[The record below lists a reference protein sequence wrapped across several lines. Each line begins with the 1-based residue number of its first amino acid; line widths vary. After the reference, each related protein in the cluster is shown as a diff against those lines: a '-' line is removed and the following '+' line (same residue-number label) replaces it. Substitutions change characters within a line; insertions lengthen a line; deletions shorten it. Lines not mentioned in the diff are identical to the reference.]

1 MEHTEFIGEV
11 MADQK
16 LKAGRVY
23 RMNREDG
30 STEEFLCWA
39 TIDRN
44 GTRHAWIQRFGFA
57 RQMVSE
63 GAEILNSMEVVEEP
77 KPAPKAA
84 PKKAPAKKTAAKKT
98 PPKARK

>member
-1 MEHTEFIGEV
+1 

-23 RMNREDG
+23 RMDREDG

-44 GTRHAWIQRFGFA
+44 GTRHGWIQRFGFA

-63 GAEILNSMEVVEEP
+63 GAEILNSMKIVEEP
-77 KPAPKAA
+77 KAV
-84 PKKAPAKKTAAKKT
+84 PKKAPAKRTAAKKT
-98 PPKARK
+98 ASKASK